1 MQARQQAQ
9 QEALSGWHE
18 ADRQQ
23 FLAGLAGASQPCP
36 GNDADSGAASLQ
48 QPRWAGTPQAP
59 PAPPA
64 RGQQEGGELL
74 LPQLPAV
81 VLPQLP
87 TLQGL
92 SDDAPAAQLAAQPV
106 AVAWGAAGCAGPP
119 ARGGNA
125 GAPLPEHQHAMRRL
139 MASFDNPS
147 MDLLPHPWLAEAL
160 PPLQRE

>member
-1 MQARQQAQ
+1 MMAPSYVCDWDWEREFDRILDLPPLPCWGDAMHKAASQQAAAAAQ
-9 QEALSGWHE
+9 PFAC
-18 ADRQQ
+18 
-23 FLAGLAGASQPCP
+23 AGG
-36 GNDADSGAASLQ
+36 
-48 QPRWAGTPQAP
+48 AP

-106 AVAWGAAGCAGPP
+106 AVAWGVAGCAGPP
-119 ARGGNA
+119 ARGGDA